1 METVQPVTPA
11 RPKSAH
17 LKSARRQSPPSLRD
31 TLLAVG
37 LLGCAMAPLASA
49 QAETR
54 TGYAVIE
61 VDSGKVLLARD
72 VRAPYIPASVAKLPA
87 ALVILDRLPAET
99 RFTTRLLS
107 SGSIDKKGVL
117 QGDLVLV
124 GGGDPSLVH
133 EDLQQMAKALAQ
145 AGVKRVRGRFLYDG
159 SAVPSLPAIEPRQPD
174 DASYNPPLGGLA
186 VDSSRFLVRWPKGK
200 DGVTKAATGGE
211 IPLAPAGLVDLPASF
226 TSGDKWL
233 PVKDPGL
240 FAASVFAVYARQ
252 EKITL
257 PTPQAT
263 PQTAPAGSGA
273 TTTLASHT
281 SEPLPTLL
289 RDGLYYSNN
298 MMLETLALQAT
309 ASATPAEAGGKINA
323 AVQQMLPNVAWSKT
337 SFVLHNASGLTDQ
350 SQMTPG
356 QCAALTAHAA
366 TAAFHGV
373 AVKPLLRGR
382 KLDPFMADDPGASPL
397 LRTKTGTMFYA
408 RALSGILTT
417 ASGKDLAFCI
427 MSDDAEQRRLYD
439 ALPFD
444 SRDDARYRDPAKTWL
459 KAAREQE
466 EALVKEWYGKF

>member
-11 RPKSAH
+11 R
-17 LKSARRQSPPSLRD
+17 LKSACRQNHSSLRD
-31 TLLAVG
+31 AALALG
-37 LLGCAMAPLASA
+37 LLGCTVAPFASA

-61 VDSGKVLLARD
+61 VDSGKVLAARD

-117 QGDLVLV
+117 QGDLLLV

-145 AGVKRVRGRFLYDG
+145 AGVKKVAGRFLYDG

-186 VDSSRFLVRWPKGK
+186 VDSSRFLVRFPKGK
-200 DGVTKAATGGE
+200 DGVSKAATGGE

-257 PTPQAT
+257 PAPQA
-263 PQTAPAGSGA
+263 APAGSSA
-273 TTTLASHT
+273 ATTLASHT

-323 AVQQMLPNVAWSKT
+323 AVQQMLPNVGWTKT

-366 TAAFHGV
+366 TASFHGV

-444 SRDDARYRDPAKTWL
+444 SRDDAQYRDPAKAWL